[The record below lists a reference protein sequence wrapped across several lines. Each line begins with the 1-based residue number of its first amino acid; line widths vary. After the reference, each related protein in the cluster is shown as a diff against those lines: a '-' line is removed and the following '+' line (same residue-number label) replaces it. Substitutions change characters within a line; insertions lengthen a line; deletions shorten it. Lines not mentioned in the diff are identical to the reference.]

1 MLFKGKDFES
11 FFDFEIPEKIPDALY
26 RCSPLGVDTTIW
38 FGKKEDNFVSR
49 LVWSTEPKD
58 KSATMLA
65 IICELIREK
74 DATISVSV
82 HNQIIKKYLEEKQI
96 AFDVQFIPY
105 ELRSNFTSSFARA

>member
-1 MLFKGKDFES
+1 MLFKAKEFES
-11 FFDFEIPEKIPDALY
+11 LHFEIHEKIPDALY
-26 RCSPLGVDTTIW
+26 RCSPLGVDTRIW

-49 LVWSTEPKD
+49 LVWNTEPKD

-82 HNQIIKKYLEEKQI
+82 HNQIVEKYLEEVQI
-96 AFDVQFIPY
+96 AFVVKFTPN